1 MITKTATE
9 PPALS
14 INDLPLKPRQ
24 KRDLTDLLAGYTAIK
39 SSISALEKD
48 AKEMQASIRAVVENL
63 GVDRFTADTTVGKV
77 SVSYYPQAKEVV
89 DRMELIRLGVE
100 PATVDAATRRTEFF
114 VLKVTSLK

>member
-1 MITKTATE
+1 MTTSKPATE
-9 PPALS
+9 PTVT

-24 KRDLTDLLAGYTAIK
+24 RRDLTVLLEGYTAIK
-39 SSISALEKD
+39 SSISAMERD
-48 AKEMQASIRAVVENL
+48 AKDMQASIRAVVGNL
-63 GVDRFTADTTVGKV
+63 GVDRFTADTDSGKV
-77 SVSYYPQAKEVV
+77 SVAYYPQVKEAI